1 MNALG
6 SVRDKIGAK
15 ITEIAGPD
23 PFYMAV
29 ITVAIIFL
37 LIILISIG
45 VMMSTLKSL
54 DNYPPIQNTCPD
66 YWDISANASFCT
78 FPTGTTSLNQG
89 QNIKTSINGAVY
101 LDGSSPFVQSWAP
114 HLNMTSALGE
124 KYQDRGNNANNFKY
138 LQLNNNESG
147 WQRISPGLTTRCAQ
161 KQWALNNGIVW
172 DGVSNFNGC

>member
-29 ITVAIIFL
+29 VTIAIIL
-37 LIILISIG
+37 LFIILISIG

-66 YWDISANASFCT
+66 YWDVSSNSSFCV
-78 FPTGTTSLNQG
+78 FPTAQNSLNQG
-89 QNIKTSINGAVY
+89 QNITTTIGSDAY
-101 LDGSSPFVQSWAP
+101 LNGSSQFVKSWASP
-114 HLNMTSALGE
+114 LNMTSVSGE
-124 KYQDRGNNANNFKY
+124 KYQDGGNNANNFKY

-161 KQWALNNGIVW
+161 KQWSLNNGIVW